1 MQSMKARLRHFY
13 EIVAGALLSLM
24 GFVGCHGGADDSTLE
39 DHFKETPNAYGTPNA
54 HYIIKGTVAAEDSG
68 EPVPGIKIT
77 ARMGYPSD
85 GRTIYDEKKFTSDA
99 NGKAVTSFE
108 AFPGGEDRMEIVFE
122 DIDGEDNGGAF
133 QKDTLRT
140 DAITVERTQKGDG
153 NWYDGEFT
161 ISFEAKLKKQ

>member
-1 MQSMKARLRHFY
+1 M
-13 EIVAGALLSLM
+13 SLM
-24 GFVGCHGGADDSTLE
+24 GFVGCHGGTDDSSLE
-39 DHFKETPNAYGTPNA
+39 DHYKEARAEYGTPNA

-85 GRTIYDEKKFTSDA
+85 GRTIYDEKEFTSDA
-99 NGKAVTSFE
+99 DGKAETSFQ

-122 DIDGEDNGGAF
+122 DIDGDNNGGSF
-133 QKDTLRT
+133 QTDTLRT
-140 DAITVERTQKGDG
+140 DAITVEQTQKGNG

-161 ISFEAKLKKQ
+161 IFVNSSNYGTNVFCTNV